1 MPPLSEQVQTLCD
14 GIFSSKVARAAAV
27 TNMKEAVANV
37 KEEVAAFRER
47 VQDEQRAAADQ
58 MRQKLAQNQQDRKQI
73 VESMLESFD
82 HVQQA
87 FADQC
92 QAATRIWREMEERR
106 LGNG

>member
-1 MPPLSEQVQTLCD
+1 MPLLSEQVQALCD
-14 GIFSSKVARAAAV
+14 DIFSSKVARAAAV

-47 VQDEQRAAADQ
+47 VQDEQRAATDQ
-58 MRQKLAQNQQDRKQI
+58 LRQNLTQNQQERKQI
-73 VESMLESFD
+73 VESMLEGFD
-82 HVQQA
+82 QVQQA

-92 QAATRIWREMEERR
+92 QAATRIWREMKERR